1 LPSRL
6 PEGNKGTFGK
16 VLLICGSKN
25 MVGCCSLATKGALRS
40 GAGLVTLAFPDVLYT
55 SLTSS
60 LTENLFL
67 PLASDEKG
75 FISHLA
81 IADILDAAQQADV
94 IMLGCGIGVGY
105 AQSLITTTLLSLE
118 KNLVLDAD
126 ALNNLVGCTALLKK
140 SKANIIVTP
149 HPGEM
154 ARLVGCS
161 VE

>member
-1 LPSRL
+1 MNPLSIDIKAAAQLLPSRL

-75 FISHLA
+75 FISCYGA
-81 IADILDAAQQADV
+81 
-94 IMLGCGIGVGY
+94 
-105 AQSLITTTLLSLE
+105 
-118 KNLVLDAD
+118 
-126 ALNNLVGCTALLKK
+126 K
-140 SKANIIVTP
+140 SYSTI
-149 HPGEM
+149 
-154 ARLVGCS
+154 S
-161 VE
+161 